1 MKILLLATLS
11 IVKCDNVPIFQKVY
25 AYLEDGL
32 IQIKENIFE
41 DQPAVVSPDIT
52 VEDYAGYGTTEWQ
65 ENPVCESRPIDLVI
79 LVDGS
84 SSLRFVDDKKS

>member
-1 MKILLLATLS
+1 MRILLLATLS
-11 IVKCDNVPIFQKVY
+11 VVQCDNVPIFQKVY

-65 ENPVCESRPIDLVI
+65 ENPVCESRPLDLVI

-84 SSLRFVDDKKS
+84 SSLRFVEVK